1 MRGVLVRISHL
12 MSIRQGVRMRLLL
25 VDESWIKL
33 RSLETMLR
41 KAGYHDLLFAQNPSS
56 VCELLK
62 LDEQAQVAARIDL
75 IILDYTLPHMNGIEM
90 CRRIRSHACY
100 REIPIIMM
108 TGMRNESVLQEA
120 FEAGVTDFVR
130 KPVRKVEFL
139 ARVRAALR
147 LQENINKHYKAR
159 EKLEKMVSE
168 HEYQLALAKKV
179 QMSVL
184 NEPIE
189 QEQIAIQARYVP
201 SEHLSGD
208 MYCWYEIGNGCYGIM
223 LIDVVGHGVSAS
235 LVSMSVRALLRGLI
249 TRVTDPVHVM
259 QELNRHM
266 LHIFKDNDISIYFTA
281 LYVVIDVQARKIEYV
296 NAGHPPGIVRGS
308 KGEMR
313 YLSTGCLPIG
323 LLPDIQ
329 VEKEVFSYEGET
341 LIAMFSDG
349 LANGNTVLA
358 PDSIASFMIQ
368 RSKAGQSLDCWLNEI
383 MQTHATEEAK
393 DDICLIGIHL
403 R

>member
-1 MRGVLVRISHL
+1 
-12 MSIRQGVRMRLLL
+12 MRLLL
-25 VDESWIKL
+25 VDDSRMNL
-33 RSLETMLR
+33 RILETMLHE
-41 KAGYHDLLFAQNPSS
+41 AGYHDLLFAQNPSN

-62 LDEQAQVAARIDL
+62 LDEANQTAARIDL
-75 IILDYTLPHMNGIEM
+75 IILDYVLPYTNGVEM

-108 TGMRNESVLQEA
+108 TGMRDESVLQEA
-120 FEAGVTDFVR
+120 FEAGVTDFVQ
-130 KPVRKVEFL
+130 KPVREVEFL
-139 ARVRAALR
+139 ARIRAALR
-147 LQENINKHYKAR
+147 LQENINKHCEYE
-159 EKLEKMVSE
+159 EKLERMVSE

-189 QEQIAIQARYVP
+189 QERIAIQARYVP

-266 LHIFKDNDISIYFTA
+266 LHIFKDDDIGIYFTA
-281 LYVVIDVQARKIEYV
+281 LYVVIDVHARQIEYV

-308 KGEMR
+308 TGEMR
-313 YLSTGCLPIG
+313 QLSKGCLPIG

-341 LIAMFSDG
+341 WIALFSDG
-349 LANGNTVLA
+349 LVIGNMVSV
-358 PDSIASFMIQ
+358 PDSVASVMMQ
-368 RSKAGQSLDCWLNEI
+368 KSEAGQSLGCWLNEM
-383 MQTHATEEAK
+383 MQPYELEEAE